1 MQLGEC
7 LRTME
12 GSGMQSFSDLVQ
24 NWSESRSV
32 MREGLKQSRQ
42 QFFGVLGK
50 NDAVFSLL
58 GKNDAVKTSS
68 LEDLARDFKPNKR
81 NRPGEGVRDI
91 VACSNMTMR
100 LGKLSS
106 AVVHDCK
113 GLCSN
118 EGENMVGINQ
128 QKVAPRGGSLLSC
141 TGRKITKDVEHS
153 QTIQHNSKQ
162 SEPHLAA
169 NRRDPEP
176 DCEPAE
182 VIARSD
188 RSLRS
193 CTRRTSRATEHVVH
207 VSSNEYHTSNQV

>member
-12 GSGMQSFSDLVQ
+12 GSGMPRSFSELVQ

-42 QFFGVLGK
+42 QFF
-50 NDAVFSLL
+50 SLL
-58 GKNDAVKTSS
+58 GNDDAVKTSS

-81 NRPGEGVRDI
+81 NRPGDGVRGI
-91 VACSNMTMR
+91 VPCSNMTMR

-118 EGENMVGINQ
+118 EGENMVVINQ
-128 QKVAPRGGSLLSC
+128 QKAAPRGRSLLSC
-141 TGRKITKDVEHS
+141 TGRTITKDVEHS
-153 QTIQHNSKQ
+153 QTAQHNSNHA
-162 SEPHLAA
+162 EPHLAA
-169 NRRDPEP
+169 NRRDQEP
-176 DCEPAE
+176 DCEPDE
-182 VIARSD
+182 VIARGD

-193 CTRRTSRATEHVVH
+193 CTRRTNRATEHVVH